1 MNICTENINKWVVCV
16 CVWREL
22 TDNKTLMMNL
32 ERENLKN

>member
-1 MNICTENINKWVVCV
+1 MGGGCV